1 MEEKTRFTVITKI
14 LGICSILFSVIGF
27 YVLLMYSENI
37 SLAIWNMIYMI
48 FIPMGGFFNLLDFG
62 TTSYSKAACFSY
74 ALALILRLLFDI
86 TIAEEFHWDFLLMLT
101 FALFVSVLR
110 CHSVL
115 KTGKSNANSA
125 ISNNAEAAPKIG
137 AWQSN
142 PSEKTKPRE
151 GGYLAGIIG
160 VILFLIGMGIL
171 GVKLR
176 FFVFIAPIN

>member
-115 KTGKSNANSA
+115 K
-125 ISNNAEAAPKIG
+125 
-137 AWQSN
+137 Q
-142 PSEKTKPRE
+142 EK
-151 GGYLAGIIG
+151 AMQI
-160 VILFLIGMGIL
+160 
-171 GVKLR
+171 LR
-176 FFVFIAPIN
+176 FQTMRKPLLKYAHGNQIRPKKRSHAKADISPELSALSYS